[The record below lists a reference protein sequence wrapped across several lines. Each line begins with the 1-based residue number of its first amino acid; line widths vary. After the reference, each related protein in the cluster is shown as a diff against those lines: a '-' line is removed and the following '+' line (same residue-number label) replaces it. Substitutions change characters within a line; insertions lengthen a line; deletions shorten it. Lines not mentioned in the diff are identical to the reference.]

1 MVSSTNKTDLH
12 DKAEI
17 LLKVSLNAMNPVTD
31 AEWRQIVLIIYGA
44 QNFDFENKHLIVLNN

>member
-44 QNFDFENKHLIVLNN
+44 QNFDFEYKHLIVLNN